1 MPVRLYN
8 IHIKMKG
15 KIKHIVLVL
24 SFLWMVPSL
33 SFAQLDPTLTAMIL
47 EYTQKAK
54 SQYNSQ
60 LEVMA
65 VETEGHVWLKQEVE
79 ATKNYQEQFD
89 RYISTFRGIIS
100 YAAQVYGFYYEIN
113 HLTENMGRLSHQIGD
128 TPVNAIAVALHHHRN
143 DIYVDIINQSIGI
156 VNTIRQVCI
165 DTKMTEKQRIEL
177 VFSIRPQL
185 QQMNRKLAMLTKLV
199 RWSGTVLSNG
209 LCLIGTA
216 RLALWKNVWVCG
228 ESMEE
233 ALNQEDK
240 KYDYGMV
247 IISN

>member
-1 MPVRLYN
+1 MKKSLFVILFLCLPWLLPSPV
-8 IHIKMKG
+8 H
-15 KIKHIVLVL
+15 
-24 SFLWMVPSL
+24 
-33 SFAQLDPTLTAMIL
+33 AQLDPTLTAMIL

-54 SQYNSQ
+54 SQYNTQ
-60 LEVMA
+60 LETMA

-79 ATKNYQEQFD
+79 ATKNYQQQFD

-113 HLTENMGRLSHQIGD
+113 HLTENMGRLSHQIGE
-128 TPVNAIAVALHHHRN
+128 TPVNAVAVALHRNRN
-143 DIYVDIINQSIGI
+143 DIYVDIINRSVGI

-199 RWSGTVLSNG
+199 RCTTMAQVWYEIEHQSLPHREGKAGIVEECLGAWRVNG
-209 LCLIGTA
+209 
-216 RLALWKNVWVCG
+216 RSVKPRR
-228 ESMEE
+228 
-233 ALNQEDK
+233 
-240 KYDYGMV
+240 
-247 IISN
+247 

>member
-1 MPVRLYN
+1 MKKSLLVILLLCLSWLLPSPV
-8 IHIKMKG
+8 H
-15 KIKHIVLVL
+15 
-24 SFLWMVPSL
+24 
-33 SFAQLDPTLTAMIL
+33 AQLDPTLTAMIL

-54 SQYNSQ
+54 SQYNTQ
-60 LEVMA
+60 LETMA

-79 ATKNYQEQFD
+79 ATKNYQQQFD

-113 HLTENMGRLSHQIGD
+113 HLTENMGRLSQQIGE
-128 TPVNAIAVALHHHRN
+128 TPVNAVAVALHRNRN
-143 DIYVDIINQSIGI
+143 DIYVDIINRSVGI

-199 RWSGTVLSNG
+199 RCTTMAQVWYEIEYQSLPHREGKAGIVEECLGAWRVNG
-209 LCLIGTA
+209 
-216 RLALWKNVWVCG
+216 RSVKPRR
-228 ESMEE
+228 
-233 ALNQEDK
+233 
-240 KYDYGMV
+240 
-247 IISN
+247 

>member
-1 MPVRLYN
+1 MKKSLFVILLLCLPWLLPSPV
-8 IHIKMKG
+8 H
-15 KIKHIVLVL
+15 
-24 SFLWMVPSL
+24 
-33 SFAQLDPTLTAMIL
+33 AQLDPTLTAMIL

-54 SQYNSQ
+54 SQYNTQ
-60 LEVMA
+60 LETMA

-79 ATKNYQEQFD
+79 ATNNYQQQFD

-113 HLTENMGRLSHQIGD
+113 HLTENMGRLSHQIGE
-128 TPVNAIAVALHHHRN
+128 TPVNAVAVALHRNRN
-143 DIYVDIINQSIGI
+143 DIYVDIINRSVGI

-199 RWSGTVLSNG
+199 RCTTMAQVWYEIEYQSLPHREGKAGIVEECLGAWRVNG
-209 LCLIGTA
+209 
-216 RLALWKNVWVCG
+216 RSVKPRR
-228 ESMEE
+228 
-233 ALNQEDK
+233 
-240 KYDYGMV
+240 
-247 IISN
+247 

>member
-1 MPVRLYN
+1 MKKSLFVILLLCLPWLLPSPV
-8 IHIKMKG
+8 H
-15 KIKHIVLVL
+15 
-24 SFLWMVPSL
+24 
-33 SFAQLDPTLTAMIL
+33 AQLDPTLTAMIL

-54 SQYNSQ
+54 SQYNTQ
-60 LEVMA
+60 LETMA

-79 ATKNYQEQFD
+79 ATKNYQQQFE

-113 HLTENMGRLSHQIGD
+113 HLTENMGRLSHQIGE
-128 TPVNAIAVALHHHRN
+128 TPVNAVAVALHRNRN
-143 DIYVDIINQSIGI
+143 DIYVDIINRSVGI

-199 RWSGTVLSNG
+199 RCTTMAQVWYEIEYQSLPHREGKAGIVEECLGAWRVNG
-209 LCLIGTA
+209 
-216 RLALWKNVWVCG
+216 RSVKPRR
-228 ESMEE
+228 
-233 ALNQEDK
+233 
-240 KYDYGMV
+240 
-247 IISN
+247 

>member
-1 MPVRLYN
+1 MKKSLFVILLLCLPWLLPSPV
-8 IHIKMKG
+8 H
-15 KIKHIVLVL
+15 
-24 SFLWMVPSL
+24 
-33 SFAQLDPTLTAMIL
+33 AQLDPTLTAMIL

-54 SQYNSQ
+54 SQYNTQ
-60 LEVMA
+60 LETMA

-79 ATKNYQEQFD
+79 ATKNYQQQFD

-113 HLTENMGRLSHQIGD
+113 HLTENMSRLSHQIGE
-128 TPVNAIAVALHHHRN
+128 TPVNAVAVALHRNRN
-143 DIYVDIINQSIGI
+143 DIYVDIINRSVGI

-199 RWSGTVLSNG
+199 RCTTMAQVWYEIEYQSLPHREGKAGIVEECLGAWRVNG
-209 LCLIGTA
+209 
-216 RLALWKNVWVCG
+216 RSVKPRR
-228 ESMEE
+228 
-233 ALNQEDK
+233 
-240 KYDYGMV
+240 
-247 IISN
+247 

>member
-1 MPVRLYN
+1 MD
-8 IHIKMKG
+8 IKMNG
-15 KIKHIVLVL
+15 KIKHIILVL
-24 SFLWMVPSL
+24 SFLWMMPSL
-33 SFAQLDPTLTAMIL
+33 SYAQIDPTLTAMIL
-47 EYTQKAK
+47 EYTHKAK

-128 TPVNAIAVALHHHRN
+128 TPVNAIAVALHNHRN
-143 DIYVDIINQSIGI
+143 DIYVDIINKSIGI

-199 RWSGTVLSNG
+199 RCTTMAQVWYGIEQRSLPHREGKAGIVEECLGMWRFNG
-209 LCLIGTA
+209 
-216 RLALWKNVWVCG
+216 RSVKPRR
-228 ESMEE
+228 
-233 ALNQEDK
+233 
-240 KYDYGMV
+240 
-247 IISN
+247 

>member
-1 MPVRLYN
+1 MKKSLFVILFLCLSWLLPSPV
-8 IHIKMKG
+8 H
-15 KIKHIVLVL
+15 
-24 SFLWMVPSL
+24 
-33 SFAQLDPTLTAMIL
+33 AQLDPTLTAMIL

-54 SQYNSQ
+54 SQYNTQ
-60 LEVMA
+60 LETMA

-79 ATKNYQEQFD
+79 ATKNYQQQFD

-113 HLTENMGRLSHQIGD
+113 HLTENMGRLSRQIGE
-128 TPVNAIAVALHHHRN
+128 TPVNAVAVALHRNRN
-143 DIYVDIINQSIGI
+143 DIYVDIINRSVGI

-199 RWSGTVLSNG
+199 RCTTMAQVWYEIEYQSLPHREGKAGIVEECLGAWRVNG
-209 LCLIGTA
+209 
-216 RLALWKNVWVCG
+216 RSVKPRR
-228 ESMEE
+228 
-233 ALNQEDK
+233 
-240 KYDYGMV
+240 
-247 IISN
+247 